1 MNQMPPSSLFELL
14 VQVRQCTILLAN
26 ARDEMDE
33 DNKAFFSDMLDEID
47 GDLYQTSGKIAEI
60 ILESF

>member
-1 MNQMPPSSLFELL
+1 MNKMPTPSLFELL

-33 DNKAFFSDMLDEID
+33 DNKSFFSDMLDEID

>member
-1 MNQMPPSSLFELL
+1 MNQMPPQSLFELL

-33 DNKAFFSDMLDEID
+33 ANKSFFSDLLDEID
-47 GDLYQTSGKIAEI
+47 DDLYQTSGKIAEI

>member
-1 MNQMPPSSLFELL
+1 MNKMPPQSLFELL
-14 VQVRQCTILLAN
+14 VQVRQCSILLAN

-33 DNKAFFSDMLDEID
+33 DNKSFFSDMLDEID

>member
-1 MNQMPPSSLFELL
+1 MNQMPPTSLFELL

-33 DNKAFFSDMLDEID
+33 DNKSFFSDMLDEID

>member
-1 MNQMPPSSLFELL
+1 MNKMPAPSLFELL
-14 VQVRQCTILLAN
+14 VQVRQCAILLAN

-33 DNKAFFSDMLDEID
+33 DNKSFFSDMLDEID

>member
-1 MNQMPPSSLFELL
+1 MTQMPPTSLFELL

-33 DNKAFFSDMLDEID
+33 DNKSFFSDMLDEID

>member
-1 MNQMPPSSLFELL
+1 MNKMPPQSLFELL

-33 DNKAFFSDMLDEID
+33 DNKSFFSDMLDEID

>member
-1 MNQMPPSSLFELL
+1 MNQMSAPSLFELL

-33 DNKAFFSDMLDEID
+33 DNKSFFSDMLDEID

>member
-1 MNQMPPSSLFELL
+1 MNQMPPQSLFELL

-33 DNKAFFSDMLDEID
+33 DNKDFFSDMLDEID

>member
-1 MNQMPPSSLFELL
+1 MNQMPPQSLFELL

-33 DNKAFFSDMLDEID
+33 DNKSFFSDMLDEID

>member
-1 MNQMPPSSLFELL
+1 MNKIPATSLFELL

-33 DNKAFFSDMLDEID
+33 DNKSFFSDMLDEID

>member
-1 MNQMPPSSLFELL
+1 MNKMPPQSLFELL
-14 VQVRQCTILLAN
+14 VQVRQCSILLAN